1 MRYRPLGSSELSAS
15 VIAFGGWAIGGWNWG
30 GQDEQASI
38 RAIHA
43 AIDSGVNLIDT
54 APVYGFGRSEEVVGK
69 AIAGRRDK
77 VLVATKAGMR
87 WDTTQGKLFFRSTET
102 QTSDEGE
109 IKVHVLNTPESVRKG
124 VEESLKRLNV
134 SHIDLIQTHWQDETT
149 RLADTMGELMRLKQE
164 GKVRAIGACNASMT
178 QLEQYRAAGELD
190 CDQERYSMIDRWAE
204 SERLAWC
211 QKQGVAFLA
220 YSPLANG
227 LLTGMMGPERTFPPG
242 DMRNHRP
249 RFRVSSRGFVSAFL
263 KSIKPIADA
272 HGATLSQTV
281 LAWTIAQP
289 GVSHAL
295 AGART
300 EQQARENA
308 EAGDIILREQEV
320 HRITELIGDLGDR
333 VGAIGPYN
341 PGNNPGQ

>member
-30 GQDEQASI
+30 GQDEQDSI

-43 AIDSGVNLIDT
+43 AIDAGINLIDT

-77 VLVATKAGMR
+77 VLIATKVGMR
-87 WDTTQGKLFFRSTET
+87 WDTTRGKLFFRSTET
-102 QTSDEGE
+102 QTSEEGE
-109 IKVHVLNTPESVRKG
+109 IKVHVLNTPESVRTD
-124 VEESLKRLNV
+124 VEESLFRLKV
-134 SHIDLIQTHWQDETT
+134 GHIDLIQTHWQDETT
-149 RLADTMGELMRLKQE
+149 RIADTMGELMKLKQE
-164 GKVRAIGACNASMT
+164 GKIRAIGACNASMT

-190 CDQERYSMIDRWAE
+190 CDQERYSMIDRWAAT
-204 SERLAWC
+204 ERLAWC
-211 QKQGVAFLA
+211 QKQGIAFLA

-227 LLTGMMGPERTFPPG
+227 LLAGKMGPERTFPPG
-242 DMRNHRP
+242 DMRNHRQ
-249 RFRVSSRGFVSAFL
+249 RFRVSSRGFVASFL
-263 KSIKPIADA
+263 KTIKPIADA

-281 LAWTIAQP
+281 LAWTIAQQ

-295 AGART
+295 VGART
-300 EQQARENA
+300 EQQALENA
-308 EAGDIILREQEV
+308 EAGDIVLREQEV